1 MFGQKSANI
10 ANINERNLMV
20 IVYWINTSQEGR
32 LIV

>member
-10 ANINERNLMV
+10 ANINERNFMV
-20 IVYWINTSQEGR
+20 IVYWINTSQEGK

>member
-1 MFGQKSANI
+1 MSGQKSANI

-20 IVYWINTSQEGR
+20 FVYWINTSQEGI